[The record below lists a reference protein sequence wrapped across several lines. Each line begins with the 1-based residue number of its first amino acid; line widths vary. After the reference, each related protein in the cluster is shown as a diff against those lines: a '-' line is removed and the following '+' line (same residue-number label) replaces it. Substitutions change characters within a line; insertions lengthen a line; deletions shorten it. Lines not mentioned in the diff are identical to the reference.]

1 MLNFADWERQL
12 ERQFRWTK
20 GIREHVYR
28 QVGMAHFKDVLEV
41 GCGTGLVTQELAGK
55 VRGRAVGLDRNPRM
69 VEAARR
75 RITAENIKE
84 GEATSLPFE
93 DKSFDA
99 VFCHYFFL
107 WAEDRDK
114 ILDEM
119 RRVTKSYGWVVAL
132 AEPDYGGM
140 VEQPD
145 LGLRDLH
152 IQSIRQEKGNPF
164 VGRELVSFFSSAKL
178 ETQVGVVARVWEELE
193 MKGEFEA
200 EWDFLFKALAGVRER
215 PELDQ
220 LKKKEAHALKK
231 EQRLVVLPM
240 FYCLGKRK

>member
-1 MLNFADWERQL
+1 MLTFADWERQL

-55 VRGRAVGLDRNPRM
+55 VRGRAVGLDRDPKM

-75 RITAENIKE
+75 RISAENIKE

-107 WAEDRDK
+107 WAEDREK
-114 ILDEM
+114 ILSEM
-119 RRVTKSYGWVVAL
+119 RRVTKPYGWVVAL

-145 LGLRDLH
+145 LGLRGLH

-164 VGRELVSFFSSAKL
+164 VGRELVRFFSSAKL
-178 ETQVGVVARVWEELE
+178 ETQIGVVARVWEELE

-200 EWDFLFKALAGVRER
+200 EWDFLFKALADVKER

>member
-1 MLNFADWERQL
+1 MLALADWERQL

-28 QVGMAHFKDVLEV
+28 QVGMAHFKDVLDV

-55 VRGRAVGLDRNPRM
+55 VRGKAVGLDRNPM
-69 VEAARR
+69 MTEAARR
-75 RITAENIKE
+75 RISAENIKQ
-84 GEATSLPFE
+84 GEATGLPFE

-99 VFCHYFFL
+99 VFCHFFFL

-114 ILDEM
+114 ILAEM
-119 RRVTKSYGWVVAL
+119 KRVTKPYGYVVAL

-140 VEQPD
+140 IEHPD
-145 LGLRDLH
+145 LGLKDLH
-152 IQSIRQEKGNPF
+152 IQSIQREKGNPLI
-164 VGRELVSFFSSAKL
+164 GRELVSLFSAANL

-200 EWDFLFKALAGVRER
+200 EWDFLFKALAEVKER

-220 LKKKEAHALKK
+220 IKKQEAHALKK
-231 EQRLVVLPM
+231 SQRLMVLPM
-240 FYCLGKRK
+240 FYCLGRKK

>member
-1 MLNFADWERQL
+1 MLTFADWERQL

-28 QVGMAHFKDVLEV
+28 QVGMAHFRDVLEV

-55 VRGRAVGLDRNPRM
+55 IRGRAVGLDRNPKM
-69 VEAARR
+69 VESARR
-75 RITAENIKE
+75 RISAENIKE

-107 WAEDRDK
+107 WAQDRDK
-114 ILDEM
+114 VISEL
-119 RRVTKSYGWVVAL
+119 RRVTRPYGWVVAL

-140 VEQPD
+140 IENPD
-145 LGLRDLH
+145 LGLRELH
-152 IQSIRQEKGNPF
+152 IQSIRREGGNPL
-164 VGRELVSFFSSAKL
+164 VGRELLGFFTAAKL
-178 ETQVGVVARVWEELE
+178 ETQVGVVARVWKELE

-200 EWDFLFKALAGVRER
+200 EWDFLLKVLSEVRER
-215 PELDQ
+215 SELEQ

-231 EQRLVVLPM
+231 DQRLVVLPM
-240 FYCLGKRK
+240 FYCLGRRK